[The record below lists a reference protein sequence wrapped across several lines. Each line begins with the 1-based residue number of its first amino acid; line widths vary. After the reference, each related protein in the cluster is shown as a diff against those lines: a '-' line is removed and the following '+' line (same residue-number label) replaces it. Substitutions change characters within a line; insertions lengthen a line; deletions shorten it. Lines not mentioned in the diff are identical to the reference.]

1 MKVFVDGDG
10 CPVVRLCETI
20 CKKQNVPFVVYC
32 DTAHAISLQYGQ
44 VVVVDSGADM
54 ADFAIMGAIQRGDVL
69 VTQDYALAAMALGKG
84 CVCINQDGRE
94 YTNDN
99 IDFLLLSR
107 HENKKLRRAG
117 GRTKGP
123 KKRTDSQDRQFEAA
137 LAQILTNKKGDA

>member
-10 CPVVRLCETI
+10 CPVVRLCEKI
-20 CKKQNVPFVVYC
+20 CQNKDVPLAVYC
-32 DTAHAISLQYGQ
+32 DTAHIINLQYGN
-44 VVVVDSGADM
+44 VFVVDSGADM
-54 ADFAIMGAIQRGDVL
+54 VDFTIMGAIQKGDVL

-84 CVCINQDGRE
+84 CVCLNQDGRE

-123 KKRTDSQDRQFEAA
+123 KKRTESQDQSFAAA
-137 LAQILTNKKGDA
+137 LEAVLTNKKGDA

>member
-20 CKKQNVPFVVYC
+20 CKDHNVPFSVYC
-32 DTAHAISLQYGQ
+32 DTAHAINLQYGD
-44 VVVVDSGADM
+44 VVIVDSGADM
-54 ADFAIMGAIQRGDVL
+54 VDFAIMGSIQRGDVL
-69 VTQDYALAAMALGKG
+69 ITQDYALAAMALGKG
-84 CVCINQDGRE
+84 CVCLNQDGRE
-94 YTNDN
+94 YTDQN

-123 KKRTDSQDRQFEAA
+123 KKRTESQDKSFADA
-137 LAQILTNKKGDA
+137 LNKILTNKKGDA